1 MIQPS
6 LIFKII
12 IGGDGGVGKTTMLH
26 RYVNGRFL
34 FDTKMTIGTD
44 IFHKILTL
52 KEGPVCSLQLW
63 DFGGQERFRFMLDD
77 FVKGAAGAFLMF
89 DLTIFS
95 SFLNLPKWINLIR
108 KDDPTL
114 PILLL
119 GSKYD
124 LIDSIIVDDEMAR
137 EFVENNNIS
146 GYYKV
151 SSKTGYNVD
160 GVFESLVSTIIEYRK
175 ITIAN
180 QSMKV

>member
-63 DFGGQERFRFMLDD
+63 DFGGQERFRFILDS
-77 FVKGAAGAFLMF
+77 FLKGAAGAFLMF
-89 DLTIFS
+89 DLTNYI
-95 SFLNLPKWINLIR
+95 SFNNLPKWLNIVR

-124 LIDSIIVDDEMAR
+124 LVDSITVDDDLVS
-137 EFVENNNIS
+137 EFVEDNNIS
-146 GYYKV
+146 GYCKV
-151 SSKTGYNVD
+151 SSKTGYNINF
-160 GVFESLVSTIIEYRK
+160 VFESLVSTIINHRQL
-175 ITIAN
+175 TIVD
-180 QSMKV
+180 QSMEV